1 MTRTS
6 LSIFV
11 LALTLAACGDP
22 SGTSATNPTDSTS
35 TTVEPTSTTVEPTS
49 TTVEPTTTPPTG
61 TTADSDAGSESES
74 ESGPGT
80 STSTSDST
88 TLEPST
94 STNDT
99 STSTSDST
107 TTLDPSTSTGE
118 TDGVVPGLFGECK
131 TGMCPDSDSL
141 CVTQDGPGG
150 FGPNT
155 FFQVTWSFCTREC
168 ETDDDCASGL
178 AGGTA
183 PVRCV
188 EQGPNMVKVCVLD
201 CGFGQTC
208 PDSLTCSNGQNCGTQ
223 ACECEGELCGDPLC
237 TG

>member
-1 MTRTS
+1 M
-6 LSIFV
+6 FV
-11 LALTLAACGDP
+11 LALTVAACGDP
-22 SGTSATNPTDSTS
+22 SGTSATTPTDPTTTTIEPSS
-35 TTVEPTSTTVEPTS
+35 TTVEPSS
-49 TTVEPTTTPPTG
+49 TTVEPTTTEPTS
-61 TTADSDAGSESES
+61 TTAGSESES
-74 ESGPGT
+74 ESGT

-99 STSTSDST
+99 STSTSDGT
-107 TTLDPSTSTGE
+107 TTLDTSTSTGE
-118 TDGVVPGLFGECK
+118 TDSVVPGLFGECK
-131 TGMCPDSDSL
+131 TGMCPDSDPL
-141 CVTQDGPGG
+141 CVSQDGPGG

-168 ETDDDCASGL
+168 ETDDDCASGIE
-178 AGGTA
+178 GGTA

-188 EQGPNMVKVCVLD
+188 PYGPNQVKVCVLD

-208 PDSLTCSNGQNCGTQ
+208 PDSLACSNDQNCGTQ
-223 ACECEGELCGDPLC
+223 DCECEGELCGDPLC